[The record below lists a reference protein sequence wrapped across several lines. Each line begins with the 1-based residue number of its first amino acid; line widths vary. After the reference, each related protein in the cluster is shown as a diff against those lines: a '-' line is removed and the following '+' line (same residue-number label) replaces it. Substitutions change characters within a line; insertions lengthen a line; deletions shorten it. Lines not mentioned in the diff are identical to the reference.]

1 MTLNDISE
9 FIETLTRSFFLNI
22 ISIRVATFDNSFAE
36 HIFEIVELTKQ
47 AGLYEM
53 EQTP

>member
-9 FIETLTRSFFLNI
+9 FIQTLTWSFFLHI
-22 ISIRVATFDNSFAE
+22 VCIRVATFDNSLAE
-36 HIFEIVELTKQ
+36 HIFEIVELTEQ
-47 AGLYEM
+47 PWLYEM